1 MTYHMAEP
9 SPTTSDLIA
18 QSLDLARAQHEAGE
32 LRRRLLDLEYAAD
45 DYARLLAALDV
56 ILDAP
61 RTGRRRK
68 HAEQQVQAVRELVDR
83 ERAR

>member
-1 MTYHMAEP
+1 MTFHMAEP
-9 SPTTSDLIA
+9 QPTTSDLIA
-18 QSLDLARAQHEAGE
+18 QGLDLARAQHEAGE
-32 LRRRLLDLEYAAD
+32 LRRRVLDLEHAEAD
-45 DYARLLAALDV
+45 HARLLAALDV

-61 RTGRRRK
+61 RTTRRRK

>member
-1 MTYHMAEP
+1 MTFHVAEP
-9 SPTTSDLIA
+9 QPTTSALIA

-32 LRRRLLDLEYAAD
+32 LRRRLLDLEHAAD
-45 DYARLLAALDV
+45 DYRRLLDALDV

-61 RTGRRRK
+61 RTKRRSK
-68 HAEQQVQAVRELVDR
+68 HAALQVQAIRELVAR

>member
-1 MTYHMAEP
+1 MTFHMAEP

-18 QSLDLARAQHEAGE
+18 QGLDLARAQREAGE

-61 RTGRRRK
+61 RTGRRSK